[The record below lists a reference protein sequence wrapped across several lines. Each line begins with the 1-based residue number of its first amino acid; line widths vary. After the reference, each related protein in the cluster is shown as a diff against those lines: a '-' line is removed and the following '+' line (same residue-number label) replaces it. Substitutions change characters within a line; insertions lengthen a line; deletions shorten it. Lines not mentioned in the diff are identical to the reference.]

1 MPDAARFE
9 KILVLAGSSHW
20 ASPVVDA
27 LRRQNCDPT
36 VVASLDEAMLAIGAG
51 GFDAII
57 SQSGDFM
64 AVERSL
70 ADMQTRL
77 ILDTI
82 GEGVCLVSPE
92 GRIVWSNQ
100 RMRVWKTAAID
111 RIRAVCTDAFAAFS
125 AGMAN
130 SPAPDRLRVK
140 KYSITID
147 DTQFFEVVCSAVLD
161 AGQHIRY
168 VVAICWDAT
177 HSRRLQ
183 QKLDAIDQAGRELVR
198 LEGEA
203 IGKLNVMERLKL
215 LEEKIIKFCR
225 QLMHFDHFN
234 IRLLD
239 KKTNKLEPVISVGL
253 PDQAGLVELFAVPEG
268 NGISGYV
275 ASTGRSYICHDVTRD
290 SRYVPGLD
298 MAHSSLTV
306 PLMLHDQ
313 TIGVFNIES
322 NDYGF
327 FTEDDR
333 QFAEIFGR
341 YVAIALNILDLLIVE
356 RYTTSGRLAE
366 NLACELAGPLN
377 DIAADIDKITDEMI
391 DDGNVQALLSNI
403 TANLGRINES
413 LKSVSR
419 GQQVLLGTGD
429 RSRPGDRPYL
439 VGKRVLVADDASTIC
454 DTLRAV
460 FKRAGAHV
468 DVAENGSQA
477 CALLAGGTCYDLV
490 ISDIKMPDRNGYEIF
505 HVARQLSDPPPV
517 ILMTGFGYDPSHS
530 IIRAQQ
536 SGLAATLLKPFTVET
551 LMRVVA
557 KALGVQEAEG

>member
-1 MPDAARFE
+1 MPDVSHFE
-9 KILVLAGSSHW
+9 KILVLASSGSW
-20 ASPVVDA
+20 AGPVVDL

-36 VVASLDEAMLAIGAG
+36 VVNSLDEAMAAINSGA
-51 GFDAII
+51 FDAII

-70 ADMQTRL
+70 ADTQTRL

-82 GEGVCLVSPE
+82 GEGVCLVNAE
-92 GRIVWSNQ
+92 GRIVWANQ
-100 RMRVWKTAAID
+100 RMRLWKADATD
-111 RIRAVCTDAFAAFS
+111 RIRHVCTDAFGAFAAS
-125 AGMAN
+125 IAN
-130 SPAPDRLRVK
+130 ASSPARLRVK

-161 AGQHIRY
+161 PNHRMCYI
-168 VVAICWDAT
+168 VAICWDAT
-177 HSRRLQ
+177 NSRRLQ

-203 IGKLNVMERLKL
+203 ISKLNVMERLKL

-253 PDQAGLVELFAVPEG
+253 PNQAAMVELFAMPEG

-290 SRYVPGLD
+290 SRYVSGLD
-298 MAHSSLTV
+298 LAHSSLTV
-306 PLMLHDQ
+306 PLMLHDHV
-313 TIGVFNIES
+313 IGVFNIES
-322 NDYGF
+322 NDYGL

-341 YVAIALNILDLLIVE
+341 YVAIALNILDLLVVE

-377 DIAADIDKITDEMI
+377 DIAADIDKIADEMI
-391 DDGNVQALLSNI
+391 DDGSVQARLSNI
-403 TANLGRINES
+403 TANLNRINES

-419 GQQVLLGTGD
+419 GQQVLLGA
-429 RSRPGDRPYL
+429 GDRPRQDDGVL
-439 VGKRVLVADDASTIC
+439 LTGKRILVADDALAIC
-454 DTLRAV
+454 ETLKAV

-468 DVAENGSQA
+468 DVAENGIRA
-477 CALLAGGTCYDLV
+477 CELLAGEARYDLV
-490 ISDIKMPDRNGYEIF
+490 ISDIQMPDCNGYEIF
-505 HVARQLSDPPPV
+505 NLTRKLGHPPPV

-536 SGLAATLLKPFTVET
+536 AGLAATLLKPFTVDT
-551 LMRVVA
+551 LMGVVS
-557 KALGVQEAEG
+557 KSLSK